1 MGKFRLVKSFFSVI
15 LLNLR
20 LKIFCLFLIHCD
32 PLPAF
37 RRATHPGYIAIR
49 PLVFL
54 SSTNSSPVVR
64 AGGGGRQN
72 FYKTR
77 ALISFLG
84 TTGSYLFISWSQEAG
99 LPTIALFTLQMVYS
113 GCVSSLPTFITGIV
127 NSQWALVSVC
137 WLVGPSVGFFVGPSS
152 VCHKYSKRAGSYTSM
167 LLLLKSIH
175 HQKRNEMFIENQHTP
190 YLPTDKCNAFSTQI
204 MHCRLYS
211 HFLKKVSINEKQGH
225 TQPFLEERRSQPSCQ
240 IRLWD
245 PLWNQL

>member
-1 MGKFRLVKSFFSVI
+1 MI
-15 LLNLR
+15 LL
-20 LKIFCLFLIHCD
+20 HCD

-77 ALISFLG
+77 ALISFLSI
-84 TTGSYLFISWSQEAG
+84 TGSYLFISWSQEAG

-127 NSQWALVSVC
+127 NPLMSPHVCLLVGWSVC
-137 WLVGPSVGFFVGPSS
+137 WFLCRSVVGLS
-152 VCHKYSKRAGSYTSM
+152 
-167 LLLLKSIH
+167 
-175 HQKRNEMFIENQHTP
+175 
-190 YLPTDKCNAFSTQI
+190 
-204 MHCRLYS
+204 
-211 HFLKKVSINEKQGH
+211 
-225 TQPFLEERRSQPSCQ
+225 
-240 IRLWD
+240 
-245 PLWNQL
+245 